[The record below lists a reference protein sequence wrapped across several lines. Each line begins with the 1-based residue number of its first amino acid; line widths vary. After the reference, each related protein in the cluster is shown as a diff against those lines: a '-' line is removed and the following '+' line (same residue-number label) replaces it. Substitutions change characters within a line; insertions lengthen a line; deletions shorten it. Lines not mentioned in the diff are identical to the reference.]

1 MLLSA
6 DGITKT
12 YGEKTPLCGVSLT
25 LLQGD
30 RLGVVGFNGAGKSTL
45 LRILAGVE
53 EPDGGVVRRDP
64 NVSLEYLPQ
73 NPACGEDYTI
83 LEQVFA
89 DSNPALRTL
98 AEHEARTILT
108 RLGLKDF
115 DRRMG
120 ALSGGERRRVAL
132 AAVLARPCDVL
143 ILDEPTNHLDSE
155 MILWLEGNLSR
166 FSGAL
171 VMVTHDRYF
180 LERVTNRTAEVEGG
194 KLYFYDGGYAQ
205 YLAGKADR
213 EERERA
219 TERKRQALLRR
230 EQQWV
235 LQGPTARGT
244 KSRER
249 LARFAAL
256 QEQTGP
262 QAREALELNI
272 KASRLGR
279 KTIELHDVGKGFDGR
294 TVLQHVNLSILRDDR
309 IGIVG
314 RNGSGKST
322 LLHLLAGTLTP
333 DSGAVVRG
341 ETVRIGYFSQETP
354 PVDGDLRVTDYI
366 REIGNEIAT
375 TEGTLTAAQLL
386 DQFLFPPEV
395 QWSPVKKLSGGERRR
410 LFLMSVLA
418 GAPNILLLDELT
430 NDLDVVTL
438 TVLEDYL
445 ESFPGAMVAV
455 SHDRYFLDK
464 TARRILAV
472 EGDGRVTAYPGGFTD
487 YWDAL
492 RIQADAEKS
501 AAPRTRREKPAGT
514 QRLKF
519 SYNEQREYD
528 RIEGELEALERAH
541 AEVCAEQARKAA
553 DYVALQELL
562 EKQTELERR
571 MEEKMARW
579 LYLSDLAERIAKQT
593 ADKGGE
599 NI

>member
-1 MLLSA
+1 MMLLSA

-219 TERKRQALLRR
+219 MERKRQALLRR

-354 PVDGDLRVTDYI
+354 PVDGDLRVTYYI
-366 REIGNEIAT
+366 RDIGKRDRDDGRDAHRRAAFGPVFVPAG
-375 TEGTLTAAQLL
+375 GTVESGEKALRWGASQALSHVGARWCAEYFIVGRA
-386 DQFLFPPEV
+386 DER
-395 QWSPVKKLSGGERRR
+395 SGCCDAHRAGGLSGILPRR
-410 LFLMSVLA
+410 
-418 GAPNILLLDELT
+418 
-430 NDLDVVTL
+430 
-438 TVLEDYL
+438 
-445 ESFPGAMVAV
+445 
-455 SHDRYFLDK
+455 
-464 TARRILAV
+464 
-472 EGDGRVTAYPGGFTD
+472 DGGGF
-487 YWDAL
+487 A
-492 RIQADAEKS
+492 RPI
-501 AAPRTRREKPAGT
+501 
-514 QRLKF
+514 F
-519 SYNEQREYD
+519 S
-528 RIEGELEALERAH
+528 G
-541 AEVCAEQARKAA
+541 
-553 DYVALQELL
+553 
-562 EKQTELERR
+562 
-571 MEEKMARW
+571 
-579 LYLSDLAERIAKQT
+579 
-593 ADKGGE
+593 
-599 NI
+599 